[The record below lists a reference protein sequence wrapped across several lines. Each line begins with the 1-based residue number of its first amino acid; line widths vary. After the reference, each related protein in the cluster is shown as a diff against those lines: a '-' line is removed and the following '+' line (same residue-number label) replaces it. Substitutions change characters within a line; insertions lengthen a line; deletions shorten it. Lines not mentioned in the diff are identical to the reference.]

1 MDDQMKQDLEEKLL
15 ELPIVQYAWME
26 ISEIEFTEKVRHI
39 CRTECP
45 RYGTSWSCPPAVGTV
60 EECRR
65 RCEAYQG
72 AFVFTT
78 IAEVN
83 DAANM
88 EETLA
93 TRAGHEAV
101 TREIQ
106 RIFETY
112 LFSEEDDRRTVR
124 GTLALSAESCAIC
137 EKCAYPDGP
146 CRHPKRMLPCIES
159 YGIVVPKLAERAGIE
174 FMNGAGIVTWFGI
187 VMY

>member
-1 MDDQMKQDLEEKLL
+1 MDDLMKQELEEKLL

-26 ISEIEFTEKVRHI
+26 ISEIEFSEKVRHI

-60 EECRR
+60 EECRK
-65 RCEAYQG
+65 RCEAYSG

-83 DAANM
+83 DAENM
-88 EETLA
+88 EEALS

-101 TREIQ
+101 TKEIQ

-112 LFSEEDDRRTVR
+112 FENKTSR

-137 EKCAYPDGP
+137 ETCAYPDGP
-146 CRHPKRMLPCIES
+146 CRHPGRMLPCIES
-159 YGIVVPKLAERAGIE
+159 YGIVAPKLAERAGIE
-174 FMNGAGIVTWFGI
+174 FMNGAGLVTWFGI
-187 VMY
+187 VLY

>member
-1 MDDQMKQDLEEKLL
+1 MDDQIKQELEEKLL
-15 ELPIVQYAWME
+15 ELPIVQYAWVE
-26 ISEIEFTEKVRHI
+26 IGEIEFSEKVRHI

-60 EECRR
+60 EECRE
-65 RCEAYQG
+65 RCEAYSG

-83 DAANM
+83 DAENM

-101 TREIQ
+101 TREI
-106 RIFETY
+106 RGIFETY
-112 LFSEEDDRRTVR
+112 FHS
-124 GTLALSAESCAIC
+124 TLALSAESCAIC
-137 EKCAYPDGP
+137 ESCAYPDGP
-146 CRHPKRMLPCIES
+146 CRYPQRMLPCIES
-159 YGIVVPKLAERAGIE
+159 YGIVVPKLAERTGIE

-187 VMY
+187 VLY

>member
-1 MDDQMKQDLEEKLL
+1 MDSQTRLLLEEKLL
-15 ELPIVQYAWME
+15 ELPVVQYAWMKPE
-26 ISEIEFTEKVRHI
+26 DIEFSEKVRYI

-60 EECRR
+60 EECRS
-65 RCEAYQG
+65 RCEAYDG
-72 AFVFTT
+72 VFVFTT

-106 RIFETY
+106 DIFEM
-112 LFSEEDDRRTVR
+112 SDKKHKAGSRSP
-124 GTLALSAESCAIC
+124 LALSAESCATC
-137 EKCAYPDGP
+137 RKCAYPDAP
-146 CRHPKRMLPCIES
+146 CRHPEQMLPCIES
-159 YGIVVPKLAERAGIE
+159 YGIVVPKLAEKAGIE
-174 FMNGAGIVTWFGI
+174 FMTGAKVVTWFGI
-187 VMY
+187 VLFTE